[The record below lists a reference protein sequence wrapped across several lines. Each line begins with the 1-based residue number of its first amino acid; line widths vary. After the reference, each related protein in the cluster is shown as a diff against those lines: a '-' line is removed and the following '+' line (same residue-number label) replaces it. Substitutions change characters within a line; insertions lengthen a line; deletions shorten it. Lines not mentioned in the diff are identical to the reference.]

1 MTLDVS
7 EPVALPASGAAPL
20 PSAHALSAETRRLY
34 TRDWADFES
43 WCLRRRLVALP
54 AAPDTLAAYLT
65 SLATLSPGALGRRA
79 AAVAD
84 RHRRASCA
92 SPAADAAVRAVL
104 RAARSAGAARATGA
118 ARAAGADRKEQDRT
132 KAGRTVR
139 RKLSAHQLVRMA
151 GRCSGDLAGLRDRA
165 LLLLAAA
172 GLPAEA
178 LLALDRE
185 HVRFTAQGAELAAA
199 GARGGGSA
207 ARAAGGESGSG
218 TEGAAGAAAGP
229 AVRVLSRAGAAA
241 VCPVRALERWI
252 DASDTRFG
260 PVFRKVDRWGGVE
273 HRRLRPDGLRR
284 ILRRRAKRPDTGDQA

>member
-1 MTLDVS
+1 VRAAS
-7 EPVALPASGAAPL
+7 AAAGRALCRARR
-20 PSAHALSAETRRLY
+20 LSA
-34 TRDWADFES
+34 
-43 WCLRRRLVALP
+43 
-54 AAPDTLAAYLT
+54 
-65 SLATLSPGALGRRA
+65 SL
-79 AAVAD
+79 
-84 RHRRASCA
+84 
-92 SPAADAAVRAVL
+92 DA
-104 RAARSAGAARATGA
+104 
-118 ARAAGADRKEQDRT
+118 
-132 KAGRTVR
+132 
-139 RKLSAHQLVRMA
+139 HP
-151 GRCSGDLAGLRDRA
+151 DRA
-165 LLLLAAA
+165 LLAACGDYGLLHRRISRLFTGTAS
-172 GLPAEA
+172 
-178 LLALDRE
+178 LADEEERSRA
-185 HVRFTAQGAELAAA
+185 HAAA